1 MQLIL
6 IYELHKS
13 LKSIL
18 FHGVGVGMETF
29 LTIAAYINYTRIEKT
44 RNSLRLQLIIK
55 CSLIKVSFIQGQFRQ
70 KR

>member
-1 MQLIL
+1 MQIIL

-18 FHGVGVGMETF
+18 FHGVGMETF